1 MIHPIL
7 EGNGRKYYFTTWA
20 IIAIAQVVIL
30 YQYYDVPLYPALM
43 DGLVFNV
50 MFLILGIGYWFVV
63 RYTLP
68 KTNDLTGLISSH
80 VMIAFV
86 SILGSVYLGDF
97 ILRITFPR
105 ESSYLSFLGNSLLGR
120 GFIGMLYYAVI
131 MLIYYMIQYYQD
143 LQAKL
148 STELELKSII
158 KETELKML
166 KSQINPHFI
175 FNSLNSISSL
185 TLSTPEKAREMIV
198 KMSDFLRYS
207 LVQENEQITLKDEL
221 DQINT
226 YLDIEKIRF
235 GDQLIFESAVDAECL
250 NGQVPRMILQPL
262 FENAIK
268 YGVYESMEPV
278 TIKLFCENMNRE
290 LSITITNNFDPE
302 TIIKKGE
309 GIGLANI
316 RQRLQLNYGNRDL
329 LMTRL
334 ENDQFTVNL
343 RIPQSEK

>member
-1 MIHPIL
+1 
-7 EGNGRKYYFTTWA
+7 
-20 IIAIAQVVIL
+20 
-30 YQYYDVPLYPALM
+30 
-43 DGLVFNV
+43 
-50 MFLILGIGYWFVV
+50 
-63 RYTLP
+63 
-68 KTNDLTGLISSH
+68 
-80 VMIAFV
+80 
-86 SILGSVYLGDF
+86 
-97 ILRITFPR
+97 
-105 ESSYLSFLGNSLLGR
+105 
-120 GFIGMLYYAVI
+120 
-131 MLIYYMIQYYQD
+131 
-143 LQAKL
+143 
-148 STELELKSII
+148 
-158 KETELKML
+158 ML

-278 TIKLFCENMNRE
+278 TIKLFCENMNCE

>member
-7 EGNGRKYYFTTWA
+7 EGRGRKYYFATWA
-20 IIAIAQVVIL
+20 IIATAQVVIL
-30 YQYYDVPLYPALM
+30 YQYYEVPLYPALL

-80 VMIAFV
+80 VMVAFI
-86 SILGSVYLGDF
+86 SILGSVYFGDF
-97 ILRITFPR
+97 ILRITFPS
-105 ESSYLSFLGNSLLGR
+105 ESSYLSFLDNSLLGR
-120 GFIGMLYYAVI
+120 GFIGVLYYAVI
-131 MLIYYMIQYYQD
+131 MLVYYMIQYYQD

-175 FNSLNSISSL
+175 FNSLNSISAL
-185 TLSTPEKAREMIV
+185 TLSSPEKAREMII
-198 KMSDFLRYS
+198 KMSNFLRYS
-207 LVQENEQITLKDEL
+207 LVQDDEQITLNDEL
-221 DQINT
+221 DQINI
-226 YLDIEKIRF
+226 YLDIEKVRF
-235 GDQLIFESAVDAECL
+235 GDQLIFESSVEEKCREKRI
-250 NGQVPRMILQPL
+250 PRMILQPL

-268 YGVYESMEPV
+268 YGVCESVEPV
-278 TIKLFCENMNRE
+278 TIKLKCGNADGE
-290 LSITITNNFDPE
+290 LNIIITNNFDPE
-302 TIIKKGE
+302 AVMKKGE

-316 RQRLQLNYGNRDL
+316 RQRLQLNYGSRDL
-329 LMTRL
+329 LTTHV
-334 ENDQFTVNL
+334 ENDRFTANL